1 MLSQYSSANRNG
13 HEVCSVVDNIM
24 HMFELEPADVQDI
37 VKLATPVAGS
47 REAATSVLTS
57 QVFKDGEL
65 REKIVKNT
73 VQNGVGHVEVTENV
87 LDAYGNLL
95 SSQSSAKDYTTPVQ
109 PLTPSRPVSVRPGS
123 MQRMPSMLASQRRV
137 AAGRSKKHGKSHKAS
152 KRKGSTRS
160 KRNASKRQDKR
171 RR

>member
-57 QVFKDGEL
+57 QVFKNGEL
-65 REKIVKNT
+65 RETIVKNT

-109 PLTPSRPVSVRPGS
+109 PLTPSRPASVQRLPS
-123 MQRMPSMLASQRRV
+123 MQRMLSSRRGA

-160 KRNASKRQDKR
+160 KRTASKRQDKR
-171 RR
+171 RG